1 MATLATKTNIASARV
16 GVVRFALTGAL
27 ASTLFFF
34 ACWVG
39 AFLPFGLAPHMYLQL
54 FTNADINSALAL
66 LQGLC
71 WSLAFGLIG
80 GALIALSY
88 NLLASL
94 DQR

>member
-1 MATLATKTNIASARV
+1 MATLATKTNIAPARV

-27 ASTLFFF
+27 ASSLFFF
-34 ACWVG
+34 LCWV
-39 AFLPFGLAPHMYLQL
+39 AVFLPFGPAPHMYLQL
-54 FTNADINSALAL
+54 FTSADVNSALAL
-66 LQGLC
+66 WQGLC

-88 NLLASL
+88 NLVASL